1 MTGELDPTDREA
13 LRHAGERLM
22 TVMLAQLN
30 ASMQALCAQGY
41 DPAIVAL
48 ASINASASVLA
59 NALVSQI
66 DVSMRAEVAADIIDR
81 ISASVRHAGRPHAG
95 PVTIQ

>member
-1 MTGELDPTDREA
+1 MSGELDLADREA
-13 LRHAGERLM
+13 LRFAGERLM

-30 ASMQALCAQGY
+30 ASMQALCAQGH
-41 DPAIVAL
+41 DPAVVAL

-59 NALVSQI
+59 NALVSQV
-66 DVSMRAEVAADIIDR
+66 DASMRAEVAADIIDR
-81 ISASVRHAGRPHAG
+81 ISAAVRYATRPHAG